1 MVGWKSQA
9 LAGSMQSPNLHLYAC
24 LYLNTLRLT
33 ELTDGAQL
41 FDNTATSVAAY
52 QMRNALNKLADT
64 VKDPK
69 QKKVNGHSLEPSVLR
84 FNMIV

>member
-1 MVGWKSQA
+1 MLSVSQ
-9 LAGSMQSPNLHLYAC
+9 
-24 LYLNTLRLT
+24 
-33 ELTDGAQL
+33 LTDGEQL

-69 QKKVNGHSLEPSVLR
+69 EKKVRRCCPKPSV
-84 FNMIV
+84 FGSNMIV